1 MKNYRFLKKI
11 SKKVL
16 NLALCSIDM
25 IKILPKIAKYNHK
38 FKLEESICH
47 DVNKVIMKLEK
58 KIDEGK

>member
-1 MKNYRFLKKI
+1 MKIYRFLKKI

-16 NLALCSIDM
+16 NWALCSIDM
-25 IKILPKIAKYNHK
+25 IKILPKIEKYNHK
-38 FKLEESICH
+38 LKLEESICH